1 MKNTTIPIQL
11 DLILKNRVRRFRFLM
26 RNNRT
31 EDALALADE
40 FFEWFDPNFQNN
52 LNEEILYYTD
62 DLL

>member
-1 MKNTTIPIQL
+1 MNNTTIPIQL

-40 FFEWFDPNFQNN
+40 FFEWFDPNFQTNS
-52 LNEEILYYTD
+52 NEEILYYTD

>member
-1 MKNTTIPIQL
+1 MNNTTIPIQL

-52 LNEEILYYTD
+52 SDEEILYYTD